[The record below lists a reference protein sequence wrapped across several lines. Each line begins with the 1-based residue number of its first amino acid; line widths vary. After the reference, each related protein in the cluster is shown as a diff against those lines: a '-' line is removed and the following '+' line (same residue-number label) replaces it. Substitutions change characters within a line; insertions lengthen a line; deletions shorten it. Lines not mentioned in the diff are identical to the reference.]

1 MIKPTVGRVVLYK
14 PKIGEQSVSHE
25 HVQPFRADIC
35 YVWSDICV
43 NLSVNNENGKQ
54 FCRESVTLAQDRDP
68 LPGECYWMD
77 YQKHQAAKI
86 AEPAPKILTDP
97 ELKLAVEAREFPRVT
112 ESTIRRAIVSEDY
125 FDHGT
130 LTICVLTLL
139 NGFKIVGESACVDPK
154 NYDAS
159 IGRTYA
165 RKDAEQQIGKL
176 EGYAL
181 ANHKLDNAAKTTQIK

>member
-14 PKIGEQSVSHE
+14 PKYGELSWAHD
-25 HVQPFRADIC
+25 QPFRADVC

-43 NLSVNNENGKQ
+43 NLSVNAENGKQ
-54 FCRESVTLAQDRDP
+54 FCRDNVVLAQDRDP

-77 YQKHQAAKI
+77 YQKHQAAKV
-86 AEPAPKILTDP
+86 AEPLPKILTND
-97 ELKLAVEAREFPRVT
+97 ELETAMDAREFPRVT
-112 ESTIRRAIVSEDY
+112 EATIRRSIVAEDY

-130 LTICVLTLL
+130 LTICILTLL

-165 RKDAEQQIGKL
+165 RKNAEQQIWKL

-181 ANHKLDNAAKTTQIK
+181 ANHKLSNTAKATQIK